1 MIANHNEPIIKSL
14 SISEKTEKREW
25 HGKNDLEIWMEFKK
39 GRRSALIYI
48 YTKYFVILYNYALRF
63 NPDREDVKDY
73 IQDLFIYLYKNRESI
88 NETDSIKFYLFKCLR
103 RRMKVE
109 NDKMF
114 KNQNLVMEDQILF
127 EESPESDFIF
137 HEEVLKS
144 KKILNDAIKTLP
156 QKQQEIV
163 FYYYYQNFSYKEIA
177 GIMGLNQVKSARKLL
192 YRAIESLKSMINFSD
207 LFIFIIFLLCV

>member
-1 MIANHNEPIIKSL
+1 MIPGHNEPSKIKL
-14 SISEKTEKREW
+14 GIGEKTEIREW

-39 GRRSALIYI
+39 GRRSTLIYI
-48 YTKYFVILYNYALRF
+48 YTKYFAILYNYALQF

-88 NETDSIKFYLFKCLR
+88 SETDSIKFYLFKCLR

-114 KNQNLVMEDQILF
+114 KNQRLVVEDQILF
-127 EESPESDFIF
+127 EESPESDFIL

-163 FYYYYQNFSYKEIA
+163 YYYYYQNFSYKEIA

-207 LFIFIIFLLCV
+207 LFILVILVLCM